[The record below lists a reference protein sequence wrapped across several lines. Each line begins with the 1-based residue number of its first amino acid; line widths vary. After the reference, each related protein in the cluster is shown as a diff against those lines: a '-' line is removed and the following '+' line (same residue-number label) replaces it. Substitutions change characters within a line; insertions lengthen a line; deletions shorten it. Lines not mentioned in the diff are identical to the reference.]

1 MQLKECGDIR
11 VYILTILQNIGKPLD
26 YPEINDIILQDG
38 FVSNF
43 DFIEQF
49 DYLAQNE
56 LVKINK
62 EGKYT
67 VTKQGAFIADTLK
80 SDIYG
85 YIRERGL
92 RNALRYLTF
101 KDQKIKVKYSE
112 DKQPDGT
119 YNLTCRLVKDNKKD
133 ILNVTV
139 NADTLFQTNRMA
151 QNFVDKPEH
160 LFKLVYSFLVGETEY
175 PDI

>member
-56 LVKINK
+56 LVKINN
-62 EGKYT
+62 EGKYS
-67 VTKQGAFIADTLK
+67 VTKKGAFIADTLQ

-101 KDQKIKVKYSE
+101 KDQKIKVRYSE
-112 DKQPDGT
+112 EKQPDGS

-151 QNFVDKPEH
+151 QRFVDKPEH
-160 LFKLVYSFLVGETEY
+160 LFKLVYSFLVGDTDY
-175 PDI
+175 PEI

>member
-11 VYILTILQNIGKPLD
+11 VYILTILQNIGKPLG
-26 YPEINDIILQDG
+26 YPDINDIIVQDG

-49 DYLAQNE
+49 DYLIDNG
-56 LVKINK
+56 LVKINN
-62 EGKYT
+62 EGGYT
-67 VTKQGAFIADTLK
+67 VTKQGAFVADTLK

-92 RNALRYLTF
+92 RNALRYLDF
-101 KDQKIKVKYSE
+101 KSQKLKVRYSE
-112 DKQPDGT
+112 DKQPDGS
-119 YNLTCRLVKDNKKD
+119 YNLTCRLVKPDKD
-133 ILNVTV
+133 ILSVTV

-151 QNFVDKPEH
+151 QRFIDKPDH
-160 LFKLVYSFLVGETEY
+160 LLKLVYSFLVGDTDY